1 MRCAYGDLVSETQGG
16 QYVASHGDLLRD
28 DALDDEIAL
37 VGELVVA
44 ATHSDGPLSL
54 DQIDHVLGLR

>member
-1 MRCAYGDLVSETQGG
+1 VIIVSDAPPDQT
-16 QYVASHGDLLRD
+16 SDLLRD
-28 DALDDEIAL
+28 DELDDEIAL

>member
-1 MRCAYGDLVSETQGG
+1 VSETQGG
-16 QYVASHGDLLRD
+16 HYLASHGDLLRD

>member
-1 MRCAYGDLVSETQGG
+1 MQS
-16 QYVASHGDLLRD
+16 ASHTDVLHD

-44 ATHSDGPLSL
+44 ATHSEGPMSL